1 MIGKWPFILLFL
13 GTILVIGGVFT
24 ASTCID
30 EVDSDEI
37 DTCKDNLNDGA
48 LFDFRAFEQG
58 KTVLQRD
65 PTFAKSLADNFL
77 GLNVLVG
84 AATALIILMVHPKEA
99 IGIWIVAL
107 VNIGSIGNT
116 YFWSYQTLYNNSAD
130 DYFIKI
136 SLGMGW
142 YLMAAGAGLMLLAA
156 LLATY
161 NLQKSPL
168 EEYQIDEDDEMIDQ
182 DNDDEAE

>member
-1 MIGKWPFILLFL
+1 MIGKWPFILLLL

-37 DTCKDNLNDGA
+37 DTCKDNINDGA
-48 LFDFRAFEQG
+48 LFDFRAFEQS
-58 KTVLQRD
+58 KTVFQRD
-65 PTFAKSLADNFL
+65 PTFAESLADNFL

-84 AATALIILMVHPKEA
+84 AAAALIILVVHPKEA

-116 YFWSYQTLYNNSAD
+116 YFWSYQTLYKNSSD
-130 DYFIKI
+130 DDFMKF

-156 LLATY
+156 LFATY

-168 EEYQIDEDDEMIDQ
+168 EEFDDEITD
-182 DNDDEAE
+182 DDENDDADESE